1 MGGAGEAWPG
11 VPEPPAR
18 PGRQLSPGVT
28 APCLAVGALTS
39 LLWCSDQSKGAAPV
53 GVLVTDTSH
62 VTRPRHPHTCAAA
75 AFASALLRMFWKMT
89 SAWRCVP
96 PFQLHVVHWNSDKY
110 PSFVEAAHAPDGLAV
125 LGVFLQVRTHAF
137 RLK

>member
-1 MGGAGEAWPG
+1 
-11 VPEPPAR
+11 
-18 PGRQLSPGVT
+18 
-28 APCLAVGALTS
+28 
-39 LLWCSDQSKGAAPV
+39 
-53 GVLVTDTSH
+53 
-62 VTRPRHPHTCAAA
+62 
-75 AFASALLRMFWKMT
+75 MT